1 MTTNHWHS
9 PQLISQN
16 RLSAILEIMR
26 SGLRGLKVREFRAHG
41 QEEKIYRVCCETS
54 CQ

>member
-9 PQLISQN
+9 PKRSDFGN
-16 RLSAILEIMR
+16 NEINE
-26 SGLRGLKVREFRAHG
+26 GLKVREFRAHG